1 MKKEMSR
8 PIKALRWVLVPIAS
22 VACSI
27 IGYALAVMYCDLQNG
42 VFESY
47 SGTNVTS
54 LTKILLYLACN
65 CCSGFLFVKAGA
77 LTAPEGKRVT
87 AVVLATLHVVI
98 CVVAFVTTTIN
109 DFSLLETI
117 SLVASGAASIITAK
131 SIYEEEDTNDT
142 PQIPKKDIQKKENA
156 PVRKPTPYYPINRQQ
171 RTPVERKM

>member
-1 MKKEMSR
+1 MSR
-8 PIKALRWVLVPIAS
+8 QIKALRWVLVPIAS

-42 VFESY
+42 VFEGY

-77 LTAPEGKRVT
+77 PTAPAGKRVT
-87 AVVLATLHVVI
+87 AVVLATLHVVM
-98 CVVAFVTTTIN
+98 CVVAFITTIIN
-109 DFSLLETI
+109 YFSLIETL

-142 PQIPKKDIQKKENA
+142 PHILKKDIQKKENT
-156 PVRKPTPYYPINRQQ
+156 PVRKPTPYYPNRQQ
-171 RTPVERKM
+171 RTHEEGKM